1 MISDGMLTPVVLK
14 EIRLLIDAVRGHR
27 DSLLTGEHE
36 KEHTEL
42 IGFIGKAKMLEQS
55 IEWMTK

>member
-1 MISDGMLTPVVLK
+1 MLTLVVLK